1 VLDVKRTSET
11 FSFPILIIMF
21 TISTEQINL
30 IISNMTGL
38 ITDLMPLILFIMG
51 IAVGLWIISSLVN
64 KGDDLTD
71 EEITQILRA
80 RRNKDIDDDF

>member
-1 VLDVKRTSET
+1 
-11 FSFPILIIMF
+11 
-21 TISTEQINL
+21 
-30 IISNMTGL
+30 MTGL

-80 RRNKDIDDDF
+80 RRNKEIDDDF